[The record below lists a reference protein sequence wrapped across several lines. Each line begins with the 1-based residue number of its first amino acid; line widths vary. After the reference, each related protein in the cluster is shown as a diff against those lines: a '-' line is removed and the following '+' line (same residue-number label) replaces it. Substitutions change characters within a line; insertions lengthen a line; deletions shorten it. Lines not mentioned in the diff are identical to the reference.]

1 MKATRDAYG
10 EALLELGEKNK
21 EVMVLDADLSKSTK
35 SAKFAEHY
43 PSRFFN
49 MGISEADMIGTAAG
63 LATAGKIPF
72 ASTFAVFAVGRVYD
86 QIRNSVAYPRLN
98 VKIAGSHGGITVGE
112 DGASHQGLEDLA
124 LARVL
129 PNMVV
134 ICPADGGEAYRA
146 TLEAAK
152 WEGPVYLR
160 LGRPKVPEVIPAD
173 TSFKIGKG
181 MELNQGEDLT
191 LVSTGFMTGIALE
204 AVEELVREGVR
215 ARVVHLHTLKPL
227 DEELI
232 IKAAKETGLLVTLEE
247 HSIIGGLGSA
257 VAEVVSENSPAVV
270 RRLGMPDCFGESG
283 SPEELLD
290 KYGLS
295 VEKVSK
301 KVKQLAGEVKHA

>member
-204 AVEELVREGVR
+204 AVEELVKEGVR